1 MSKAQVFMDILWPSI
16 SLLSFYY
23 LNTSL
28 VNIFIFSHFNSSLKQ
43 IFINSSFFPH
53 RVKDL
58 FISMHLLDLLSF
70 LYKVHVGVKYLVE
83 ICNRCFRSSL
93 GIPGW
98 GLGRLLTPPV
108 VYNQEEEVYTQEEE
122 GLEEEEAKMV
132 LKEKDQ
138 NEGEAQEQEE
148 AKTVKYE
155 EKVAGGEDESAGGD
169 KVTRSQEVLEDDVL
183 TWWNEA
189 LASQDSVLTVLELGG
204 DEEQAVGTL
213 VESVEVKLGPKEQG
227 QGNLSHMCL
236 NGGVQVEEETTQRR
250 EDSQTPTQET
260 VLREETDQTGQ
271 EREIWEDAPKGP
283 IPDSWDTRGVTDSQ
297 LLAMLASKHC
307 YQCTSTSTLD
317 WTDYEEEGEE
327 EYNEEDYEEEVGEV
341 VSASLQIPMYSPV
354 RVRTV
359 VQFGSKEE
367 RNAPLSPL
375 TLLSRRLAQRLKGS
389 RCTISPPPTPDLSTL
404 EATWLHAV
412 ATQTSCTSSTAT
424 LRSPVP
430 PMRQQLSPRAST
442 HFYTA
447 PSTPI
452 LVTPVPHRR
461 MEEEEETR
469 RREEEVS
476 QRAEE
481 VRKRKLKKVL
491 AKEEKERQMQARRR
505 TEREEAEEA
514 HKLEEQWRGVQCSP
528 CTKCKGKQTKGK
540 GKQKVRK
547 KDVQEDKEEE
557 KKPVIRN
564 IFFGCFKTPPCM
576 A

>member
-1 MSKAQVFMDILWPSI
+1 
-16 SLLSFYY
+16 
-23 LNTSL
+23 
-28 VNIFIFSHFNSSLKQ
+28 
-43 IFINSSFFPH
+43 
-53 RVKDL
+53 
-58 FISMHLLDLLSF
+58 
-70 LYKVHVGVKYLVE
+70 
-83 ICNRCFRSSL
+83 
-93 GIPGW
+93 
-98 GLGRLLTPPV
+98 
-108 VYNQEEEVYTQEEE
+108 VYNQQEEE

-132 LKEKDQ
+132 LKEKEH
-138 NEGEAQEQEE
+138 NEGQSEEQKDER
-148 AKTVKYE
+148 KVKCE
-155 EKVAGGEDESAGGD
+155 EKVGGEEDELGGGD
-169 KVTRSQEVLEDDVL
+169 KVTHGSREVLEGDVL

-204 DEEQAVGTL
+204 DEEQAVGT
-213 VESVEVKLGPKEQG
+213 VGGGVEVNFGPKDLEQG
-227 QGNLSHMCL
+227 SHMCL
-236 NGGVQVEEETTQRR
+236 NGDVRDEEEKTQQR
-250 EDSQTPTQET
+250 EDSQTPTRDTVFMKET
-260 VLREETDQTGQ
+260 EQMTN
-271 EREIWEDAPKGP
+271 EIWEDALKGP
-283 IPDSWDTRGVTDSQ
+283 IPDSWDTTSVTDSQ

-317 WTDYEEEGEE
+317 WTDYEEEREE

-375 TLLSRRLAQRLKGS
+375 TLLSRRLEKRLKGS

-412 ATQTSCTSSTAT
+412 ATQTSCTSSAAT
-424 LRSPVP
+424 LRSPMP

-461 MEEEEETR
+461 MEDEEETR

-481 VRKRKLKKVL
+481 VRKRKLKKML
-491 AKEEKERQMQARRR
+491 AKEEKERQMQARTR

-540 GKQKVRK
+540 QKVRK
-547 KDVQEDKEEE
+547 KDKQEDKEEE
-557 KKPVIRN
+557 KKPMIRN